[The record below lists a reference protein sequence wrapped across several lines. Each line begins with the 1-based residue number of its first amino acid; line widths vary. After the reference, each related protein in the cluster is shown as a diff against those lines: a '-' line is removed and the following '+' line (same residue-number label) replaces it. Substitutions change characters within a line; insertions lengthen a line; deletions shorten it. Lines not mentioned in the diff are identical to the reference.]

1 MEEFPEII
9 YKEVQTRDPPG
20 LPIESMPLDG
30 LLAIYRNPSL
40 PIPLRFK
47 AMAEAAKYMH
57 PRMGIQV
64 HMDEH
69 SFAAR
74 LEKAVQRAAKIKNG
88 ELKKLA
94 APGPIRR
101 RI

>member
-1 MEEFPEII
+1 
-9 YKEVQTRDPPG
+9 
-20 LPIESMPLDG
+20 
-30 LLAIYRNPSL
+30 
-40 PIPLRFK
+40 
-47 AMAEAAKYMH
+47 
-57 PRMGIQV
+57 MGIQV

-94 APGPIRR
+94 PPAQGLIRR